1 GSTGPSRAP
10 EIRGYRSWTRVNSEP
25 AMMDAATA
33 AMCAQMVKGQNPHQN
48 KFINVFVNDVGRQ
61 AMFQKT
67 PRFPKG
73 TVVVKEK
80 LPAAN
85 SNTPEALTVM
95 IKRAEGYNPEGGDWE
110 YLVTSGD
117 GADIISRGRNE
128 SCQRCHSL
136 YKNTDFVNR
145 QYLSPEQKER

>member
-1 GSTGPSRAP
+1 MIRITRPGNLRLGLATGLVSIGFLLTHFLSPAAPGSTGPSRAP

-67 PRFPKG
+67 P
-73 TVVVKEK
+73 
-80 LPAAN
+80 
-85 SNTPEALTVM
+85 
-95 IKRAEGYNPEGGDWE
+95 
-110 YLVTSGD
+110 
-117 GADIISRGRNE
+117 
-128 SCQRCHSL
+128 
-136 YKNTDFVNR
+136 
-145 QYLSPEQKER
+145 